1 MCFDSIIISKY
12 YRFVKEIILTF
23 HYNLEYFIFKVQ
35 IVSNLLEKS
44 AKKGGKPNLAYR
56 LILF

>member
-44 AKKGGKPNLAYR
+44 AKKGGKPNPAYR

>member
-12 YRFVKEIILTF
+12 YRYVKEIILTF

-35 IVSNLLEKS
+35 IVSNLHEKS
-44 AKKGGKPNLAYR
+44 AKKAVNQTWLTV
-56 LILF
+56 